1 MILVLY
7 LQLRT
12 VLPCEGEEHS
22 LPSSSSS
29 SREASESSSS
39 DGYLNVLRSLV
50 VAMATFEKLRE
61 FVIFK
66 IYIEKRTS
74 MFDRTD
80 LA

>member
-7 LQLRT
+7 LQVRT
-12 VLPCEGEEHS
+12 VLPCEKGEHS

-39 DGYLNVLRSLV
+39 SGYLNVLRSLV

-66 IYIEKRTS
+66 VYIEKMTS
-74 MFDRTD
+74 MLDRT
-80 LA
+80 